1 MNTIRQMG
9 SLQRYVSL
17 QCFNVNG
24 IDLKASFFGRRS
36 RFISAF
42 ILAGTF
48 CILTLYVAMHPVPV
62 VLMFHSITTDLDTD
76 SPNVSPDRFRAFVKE
91 LPSRATHVEITTD
104 RSDSSIYSEFF
115 LTLREHGLT
124 ATVFI
129 LPLEVGSDDA
139 LTWPQIVEMDR
150 AGFIIGSHSL
160 THTWLSEL
168 TDGEVRCELC
178 YSKALIEEKLGH
190 TITALAYPY
199 GAFDGRVKRIAEQC
213 GYKRV
218 YATAPGRRYSDHDSM
233 AVKRVYINQQTLEN
247 SLLAWLALSGFYV
260 TTRELAL
267 SLLPVE
273 IPRKPEGWSRSSWRE
288 SVKGIEAIDRNG
300 PYCSMMPSPAG

>member
-1 MNTIRQMG
+1 M
-9 SLQRYVSL
+9 
-17 QCFNVNG
+17 NG
-24 IDLKASFFGRRS
+24 IDLKASFFACRS
-36 RFISAF
+36 RFILAF
-42 ILAGTF
+42 ILVGTL
-48 CILTLYVAMHPVPV
+48 CILILYLYVAMHPVPV
-62 VLMFHSITTDLDTD
+62 VLMFHSITNDRDTD
-76 SPNVSPDRFRAFVKE
+76 SPNVSPDRFRAFVEE
-91 LPSRATHVEITTD
+91 LKSSTTQVEITTD

-115 LTLREHGLT
+115 LTLRERGMT

-129 LPLEVGSDDA
+129 LPFEVGSDDA
-139 LTWPQIVEMDR
+139 LTWSQILEMDR

-160 THTWLSEL
+160 THAWLPEL
-168 TDGEVRCELC
+168 TDEEVTCELC
-178 YSKALIEEKLGH
+178 HSKALIEQQLGH
-190 TITALAYPY
+190 AITTLAYPY

-213 GYKRV
+213 GYERV
-218 YATAPGRRYSDHDSM
+218 YATAPGRRYSDNDSM
-233 AVKRVYINQQTLEN
+233 AVKRIYINQMTLEN

-267 SLLPVE
+267 SLLPIE